1 MKNSINISNNVN
13 LILNTYKCLFFQ
25 TTAENLRCCLTASSK
40 QDESGMQRGN
50 GKVLEFSTLE
60 IRKSIMVPK

>member
-1 MKNSINISNNVN
+1 MLIEF
-13 LILNTYKCLFFQ
+13 LILTNAFFFQ

-50 GKVLEFSTLE
+50 GKVLEFPTLE
-60 IRKSIMVPK
+60 LKSIMVPK